1 MRYWYLTKK
10 TKEPRVFTQ
19 YPNGY
24 DVYIGEKIHR
34 RPEDGHFIHTLYDR
48 RSDKVIKE
56 FDDHGNCGFDCSRKV
71 IAQELDAMN
80 NFPIRA
86 RKARKDKVSV
96 KRLMKKSIQKRIKKS
111 GRKSK

>member
-1 MRYWYLTKK
+1 MKRFWYLTKK
-10 TKEPRVFTQ
+10 TREPRVFTQ

-24 DVYIGEKIHR
+24 DVYIGETIHR

-71 IAQELDAMN
+71 ISQELDGMN

-86 RKARKDKVSV
+86 RKARKDKIAV
-96 KRLMKKSIQKRIKKS
+96 KRTTKKSIQKRIKKS
-111 GRKSK
+111 GKK